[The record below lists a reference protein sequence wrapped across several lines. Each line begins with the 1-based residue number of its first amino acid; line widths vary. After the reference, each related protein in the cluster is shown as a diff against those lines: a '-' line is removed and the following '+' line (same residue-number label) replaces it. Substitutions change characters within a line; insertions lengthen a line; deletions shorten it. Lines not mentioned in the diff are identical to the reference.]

1 MTKNKI
7 LAKNTIILT
16 IGQFIPKLIAIITL
30 PILTK
35 SFSTEDYGIYDLI
48 ISFASLLLPIMTL
61 LVQQAVFRFMISE
74 EPEKQKKY
82 ISTSVFFVF
91 AFSLCIF
98 AIVVIIGVKAN
109 QRLDLL
115 ILAMALYF
123 FESIYDVMGQIARG
137 YGKNLIYSIAVIIYS
152 TVNMIILLI
161 AVNMNFVNIKS
172 VLIILS
178 ISYFIATIFIFLNLK
193 LNKVIKIKEFS
204 IDILKNMLKYSA
216 PMIPSSIAL
225 WIVNLSDRLI
235 ITYSLGTSYNGIY
248 AAAAKIPN
256 LLVTFYNA
264 FNLAW
269 TELAA
274 RTINENDSDVYYSK
288 LINSLFSFCF
298 GAIMILIAFSPIL
311 FKILI
316 DDKFSSGYSQMPI
329 LFVGVILSCLVSFYG
344 GLYIA
349 LKKTKQVGI
358 SSTLGAFLNAGIN
371 IALIKKIGLY
381 AASIS
386 TVVSFFAILVYRI
399 FEIKKSI
406 NIKYNKVN
414 ILIGCLFL
422 IVIIFNY
429 YKANLIL
436 LVLNIVIAIIYN
448 VIFNSILKLLYN
460 KFRNVWRNKNNV

>member
-48 ISFASLLLPIMTL
+48 ISLASLLLPIMTL

-74 EPEKQKKY
+74 EPKKQKKY
-82 ISTSVFFVF
+82 ISTSVFFVLV
-91 AFSLCIF
+91 FSLLIF
-98 AIVVIIGVKAN
+98 SIVVIIGARIK

-115 ILAMALYF
+115 ILAMILYF
-123 FESIYDVMGQIARG
+123 CESIYDVMGQIARG

-152 TVNMIILLI
+152 TVNMIILFI
-161 AVNMNFVNIKS
+161 AVNINFVNIKS

-178 ISYFIATIFIFLNLK
+178 ISYFIATIFVFLNLK
-193 LNKVIKIKEFS
+193 LNKVIKIKDFS
-204 IDILKNMLKYSA
+204 IDILREMLKYSA

-235 ITYSLGTSYNGIY
+235 ITYSLGASYNGIY
-248 AAAAKIPN
+248 AAASKIPN

-274 RTINENDSDVYYSK
+274 RTINEDDSDVYYSK
-288 LINSLFSFCF
+288 LINNLFSFCF
-298 GAIMILIAFSPIL
+298 GAIIILIAFSPIL

-316 DDKFSSGYSQMPI
+316 DDKFNSGYSQMPI
-329 LFVGVILSCLVSFYG
+329 LFVGVILNCLVSFYG

-349 LKKTKQVGI
+349 LKKTKKVGI
-358 SSTLGAFLNAGIN
+358 SSAIGAFLNACIN
-371 IALIKKIGLY
+371 IVLIKKIGLY

-386 TVVSFFAILVYRI
+386 TVVSFFVIFVYRI
-399 FEIKKSI
+399 FEIEKSI

-422 IVIIFNY
+422 VLTIFNY
-429 YKANLIL
+429 YKANLTL
-436 LVLNIVIAIIYN
+436 LVLNIIIAIIYN
-448 VIFNSILKLLYN
+448 VFLNSILKLLYN
-460 KFRNVWRNKNNV
+460 KFRNKWRNKNNV

>member
-178 ISYFIATIFIFLNLK
+178 IF
-193 LNKVIKIKEFS
+193 V
-204 IDILKNMLKYSA
+204 
-216 PMIPSSIAL
+216 
-225 WIVNLSDRLI
+225 V
-235 ITYSLGTSYNGIY
+235 
-248 AAAAKIPN
+248 
-256 LLVTFYNA
+256 
-264 FNLAW
+264 
-269 TELAA
+269 
-274 RTINENDSDVYYSK
+274 INE
-288 LINSLFSFCF
+288 
-298 GAIMILIAFSPIL
+298 
-311 FKILI
+311 
-316 DDKFSSGYSQMPI
+316 
-329 LFVGVILSCLVSFYG
+329 
-344 GLYIA
+344 
-349 LKKTKQVGI
+349 
-358 SSTLGAFLNAGIN
+358 
-371 IALIKKIGLY
+371 
-381 AASIS
+381 
-386 TVVSFFAILVYRI
+386 
-399 FEIKKSI
+399 
-406 NIKYNKVN
+406 
-414 ILIGCLFL
+414 
-422 IVIIFNY
+422 
-429 YKANLIL
+429 LIL
-436 LVLNIVIAIIYN
+436 TR
-448 VIFNSILKLLYN
+448 FNTS
-460 KFRNVWRNKNNV
+460 

>member
-1 MTKNKI
+1 MHI
-7 LAKNTIILT
+7 CYSSYYWS
-16 IGQFIPKLIAIITL
+16 
-30 PILTK
+30 K
-35 SFSTEDYGIYDLI
+35 S
-48 ISFASLLLPIMTL
+48 
-61 LVQQAVFRFMISE
+61 
-74 EPEKQKKY
+74 
-82 ISTSVFFVF
+82 
-91 AFSLCIF
+91 
-98 AIVVIIGVKAN
+98 N

-235 ITYSLGTSYNGIY
+235 ITYSLGASYNGIY

>member
-16 IGQFIPKLIAIITL
+16 IGQFIPKLLAIITL

-74 EPEKQKKY
+74 KEEKYTKY
-82 ISTSVFFVF
+82 ISTSIFFVLIL
-91 AFSLCIF
+91 SIF
-98 AIVVIIGVKAN
+98 IFTIVTIAGTKTN

-115 ILAMALYF
+115 ILAMLLYF

-152 TVNMIILLI
+152 TINMSILLF
-161 AVNMNFVNIKS
+161 AVNIHIVNIKA

-178 ISYFIATIFIFLNLK
+178 ISYFMATIFIFFK
-193 LNKVIKIKEFS
+193 LRLDKVIKIKEFS
-204 IDILKNMLKYSA
+204 INSLTEMLKYSI

-235 ITYSLGTSYNGIY
+235 ITHFLGAGNNGIY
-248 AAAAKIPN
+248 AAASKIPN

-274 RTINENDSDVYYSK
+274 RTINEEDSNAYYSE
-288 LINSLFSFCF
+288 LINNLFLFCF
-298 GAIMILIAFSPIL
+298 GAIIILIAFSPIL
-311 FKILI
+311 FNLLI
-316 DDKFSSGYSQMPI
+316 DDKFSSGYNQMPI
-329 LFVGVILSCLVSFYG
+329 LFIGVILSCLVSFYG

-358 SSTLGAFLNAGIN
+358 SSTIGAFLNAGIN
-371 IALIKKIGLY
+371 IIFIKKIGLY

-386 TVVSFFAILVYRI
+386 TVLSFFAILVYRI
-399 FEIKKSI
+399 LEIRKNI
-406 NIKYNKVN
+406 DIKYNKKN

-422 IVIIFNY
+422 IIVIFNY
-429 YKANLIL
+429 YKTNLIL
-436 LVLNIVIAIIYN
+436 LFINIIIAGIYN
-448 VIFNSILKLLYN
+448 VYFNKMLKLLYVKLKN
-460 KFRNVWRNKNNV
+460 IWGNRNV